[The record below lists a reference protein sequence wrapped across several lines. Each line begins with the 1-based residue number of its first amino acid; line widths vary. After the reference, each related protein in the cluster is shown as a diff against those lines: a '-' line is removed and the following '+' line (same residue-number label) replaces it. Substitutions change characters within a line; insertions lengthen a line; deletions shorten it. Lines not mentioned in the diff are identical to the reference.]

1 MSDRAEGRAGPVTAA
16 PGPYELQRGAS
27 WLLPGGEVIP
37 VPGFHEEWLAE
48 HAELAAG
55 SHNVCELV
63 LRRHWVSVALFDRGY
78 LELIVPNRGPDIRRM
93 ILELLS
99 RNAGLWARALVMS
112 MGEEG
117 YAMLLPP
124 DAADEASLAAGLARK
139 I

>member
-1 MSDRAEGRAGPVTAA
+1 MSGRPF
-16 PGPYELQRGAS
+16 ELLGGAS
-27 WLLPGGEVIP
+27 WLLPGGEVIA

-63 LRRHWVSVALFDRGY
+63 LRKGWISVVLFDRGY
-78 LELIVPNRGPDIRRM
+78 LELIVPDRGQGVRRM
-93 ILELLS
+93 IFELLS

-112 MGEEG
+112 TGEEG